1 MANPKN
7 EKSIAELRN
16 ILEDTQTF
24 FLVDYQGLSAEELA
38 DLRKKVKESGGRLFV
53 TKNTLL
59 SVALKEQGSEGFE
72 EMLKGPTAMVLVEE
86 DPIGPA
92 KAITDYANENP
103 KKLPETKG
111 GILGGKPIDAA
122 AVKKI
127 IDLPPREYLLS
138 SLLGVLQSP
147 LQQLVTSLESPQK
160 DLVTVLEGVP
170 RKFVNLVNN
179 YSEKLKQENN

>member
-7 EKSIAELRN
+7 EKSIAELRD

-24 FLVDYQGLSAEELA
+24 FLVDYQGLSAGELA
-38 DLRKKVKESGGRLFV
+38 DLRKGIRESGGRLFV

-59 SVALKEQGSEGFE
+59 GVALKERGSKGFE
-72 EMLKGPTAMVLVEE
+72 EMLKGPTAMVLVDE

-92 KAITDYANENP
+92 KAISDYAKQSP

-122 AVKKI
+122 AVSRL

-138 SLLGVLQSP
+138 SLLGVLQAP
-147 LQQLVTSLESPQK
+147 LQQLVTTLESPPR

-170 RKFVNLVNN
+170 IKFVNVVNN
-179 YSEKLKQENN
+179 YSDKLKQENK

>member
-24 FLVDYQGLSAEELA
+24 FLVDYQGLSAGELA
-38 DLRKKVKESGGRLFV
+38 DLRKRVKEAGGRLFV

-59 SVALKEQGSEGFE
+59 SVALKERGSEGFE
-72 EMLKGPTAMVLVEE
+72 EMLKGPTAMVLVDE

-92 KAITDYANENP
+92 KVITDYAKKNP
-103 KKLPETKG
+103 QKLPATKG
-111 GILGGKPIDAA
+111 GILGGRPIDAA
-122 AVKKI
+122 AVSRI
-127 IDLPPREYLLS
+127 IDLPPREHLLS

-147 LQQLVTSLESPQK
+147 LQQLVTALESPPR
-160 DLVTVLEGVP
+160 DLVTALEGVP

-179 YSEKLKQENN
+179 YSEKLKQEND